1 MKLATRRLATIT
13 ALAVVPV
20 LTLGTAASATQTAM
34 YKCQATAVGQTADF
48 TLNQDLDASAPAT
61 VAAGGAVA
69 VVIDPASNQI
79 PGSAGG
85 YTIKNVQDLSLNIP
99 VPANATFVSAT
110 LVGGSGL
117 NSTPT
122 VALSGSNVVLSVPGP
137 VNGGSTFELPT
148 ITLNLTAG
156 GSGTITSQLGG
167 TPAGR
172 PGPDRDR
179 ECQRPARNSDQRA
192 GQVLPGPQPDPDHHH
207 DRLISRWPLAAL
219 SRPSP
224 TRPTRRRRP
233 FGVHI
238 YEPFFGFL
246 EGD

>member
-167 TPAGR
+167 TSLDDPGLTVTANVNGPLGIPISAPAK
-172 PGPDRDR
+172 
-179 ECQRPARNSDQRA
+179 CY
-192 GQVLPGPQPDPDHHH
+192 PDPN
-207 DRLISRWPLAAL
+207 
-219 SRPSP
+219 P
-224 TRPTRRRRP
+224 TLTTTTI
-233 FGVHI
+233 G
-238 YEPFFGFL
+238 
-246 EGD
+246 